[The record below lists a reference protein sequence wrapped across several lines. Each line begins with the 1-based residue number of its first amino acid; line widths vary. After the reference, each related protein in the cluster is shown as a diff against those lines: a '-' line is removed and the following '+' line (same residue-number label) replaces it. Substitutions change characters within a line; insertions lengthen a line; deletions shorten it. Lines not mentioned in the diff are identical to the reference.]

1 MEKAWKSG
9 GYSAAVKAIKD
20 YKFNYASDPREQE
33 ILALKLVKAGWDLV
47 WDKSIGDFS
56 FKLPMAYEVERWLSV
71 KMPEFSFVG
80 KTDLIGKRQPNR
92 IAIVD
97 WKTTST
103 VYGTHDIVTSEQL
116 TNYAW
121 LYWKLENVLPECV
134 AFVTLNKKTGG
145 ADAYHAKRSLEDV
158 LAWEEKVTFTATR
171 MAAGEQWRNPDAC
184 VSRWG
189 KCYHYN
195 LCWSKTGRQTGGNPE
210 ALTDF

>member
-1 MEKAWKSG
+1 
-9 GYSAAVKAIKD
+9 
-20 YKFNYASDPREQE
+20 
-33 ILALKLVKAGWDLV
+33 
-47 WDKSIGDFS
+47 
-56 FKLPMAYEVERWLSV
+56 
-71 KMPEFSFVG
+71 
-80 KTDLIGKRQPNR
+80 
-92 IAIVD
+92 VD

-103 VYGTHDIVTSEQL
+103 VYGAHDIVTSEQL

-184 VSRWG
+184 NSQWG
-189 KCYHYN
+189 KCYYYD
-195 LCWSKTGRQTGGNPE
+195 LCWSRAGQQTGGNPE
-210 ALTDF
+210 ELTDF